1 MAPSDEPI
9 VVEVGRAT
17 SGQDEVIV
25 AGGRRR
31 GWTVAAT
38 SSALVIGAVIG
49 WSAHGSAP
57 RAPAAVVPARASAA
71 PPSPVG
77 CPDGA
82 TVRPMDV
89 LGSDDLI
96 AALHANF
103 PAFAVVGGV
112 RGFSGSTGPLC
123 GATLVGREPD
133 GVTVDVTVARGLARG
148 PSQVTRLEQ
157 DGPNVRSELVRVTPQ
172 GWTID
177 VLVHGPTGDRAPTR
191 AMSRLANDPRLTN
204 PT

>member
-1 MAPSDEPI
+1 MARNDDLI
-9 VVEVGRAT
+9 VVEIGGDT
-17 SGQDEVIV
+17 SGEDEVIV
-25 AGGRRR
+25 NGGRRR
-31 GWTVAAT
+31 GWIVPIVAG
-38 SSALVIGAVIG
+38 ALVIGAVIG
-49 WSAHGSAP
+49 WSAHGSTSS
-57 RAPAAVVPARASAA
+57 APATVARASAA
-71 PPSPVG
+71 PPAPVG

-82 TVRPMDV
+82 TVRPVDV
-89 LGSDDLI
+89 LGSDDLT

-103 PAFAVVGGV
+103 PTFAVVGGV
-112 RGFSGSTGPLC
+112 RGFSGFTGQLC

-133 GVTVDVTVARGLARG
+133 GVTVDVTVASGLARG

-191 AMSRLANDPRLTN
+191 AMNRLANDPRLTN